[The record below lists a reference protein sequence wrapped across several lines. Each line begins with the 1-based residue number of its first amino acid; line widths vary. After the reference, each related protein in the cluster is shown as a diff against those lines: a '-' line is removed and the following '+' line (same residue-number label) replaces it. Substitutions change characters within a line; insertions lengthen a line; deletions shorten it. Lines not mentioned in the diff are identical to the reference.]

1 MAKQNKRRKRV
12 PRQNWKPHWLMR
24 TLYIAWRAIFSVLKI
39 AAGALAT
46 VLLIGVVCGFVFVGI
61 LGDYLQDEIIPQA
74 EVNLEDYDLDLT
86 SYVYG
91 VNSDGD
97 IEMIQQ
103 IYGAKRQWVA
113 YEDLPQDLI
122 DATVALEDKRFY
134 EHQGVDWITTAKA
147 CLNMFFGGS
156 SQFGGSTITQQL
168 IKNLFLPEDD
178 SADDVTVQRKVI
190 EIFRAL
196 EFEKRYDKSVV
207 LEYYLNVVYFGRG
220 CNGVKS
226 AAETYFGKEL
236 QDLTVAEYASLISIT
251 NNPTLYDPYRQ
262 TLDNYRGEK
271 LTGVE
276 RNRKRQL
283 TCLSEMKTQG
293 WLTEEEYDAAVAQE
307 LVFKEGIAD
316 EDRWLTCETTEERT
330 GCGYEGPV
338 RDLILEN
345 EHYYC
350 PSCGQEIDVKANL
363 SQAVYSYFVDTVLTD
378 VATYLAEQDGLVWS
392 ELGKTSRENYFDLIK
407 RRGYHIYTTINLDV
421 QAQVEK
427 IYSDLSQIPETRSG
441 QQLQSAIVVIDN
453 NTGDIVGIAGGV
465 GEKTDF
471 LGQNRATQSN
481 LQIGSSIKP
490 LTVYAPAFEMGI
502 INPATI
508 IPDMPLWYTEK
519 ETTDA
524 NGDPEL
530 NPFPKNDDRKYTYS
544 RTVFRGIIRS
554 MNAIAV
560 NTLDLIGA
568 QYSYNFAKNNFHL
581 SGLVDRYV
589 TSSGTVLSDI
599 GESPLGM
606 GALTKGV
613 TVRDVATAYA
623 TFANSG
629 EYRESRTFTKV
640 YDSDGNLVIDNV
652 RESEQI
658 LSQKTVDY
666 MNYCLNNAVN
676 SGPGT
681 GAIIDGMEVCG
692 KTGTTANN
700 KDRYFCGFTGYY
712 TAAVWCG
719 YDTPE
724 VINLVG
730 STVNPAVRLWK
741 KVMEPIHKGLE
752 SVSLYNTENMVEV
765 SICMESG
772 KLASSACYADV
783 RGFGRVEDVLV
794 YEEDMPTEFCDC
806 HVSLDYCTEGGGVAN
821 DYCHKFESVGAL
833 LLEKKALV
841 KMTQA
846 TIDSLVKAGKV
857 GLLEQYLT
865 DDYVYLV
872 DNAGNGVPFFGMHN
886 DLDNPLDTPY
896 VSCTIHTQEAWE
908 QYVADNPW
916 LGGDEPED
924 PTEPTA
930 PEEPTDPTEPTEPT
944 DPTEPEEDDG
954 GWWPW

>member
-1 MAKQNKRRKRV
+1 MAEQNKRKKPA
-12 PRQNWKPHWLMR
+12 PRQNWKPHWLVR
-24 TLYIAWRAIFSVLKI
+24 ALYIAWKAIYSVLKV
-39 AAGALAT
+39 AAGALVT

-74 EVNLEDYDLDLT
+74 EVNLDDYDLDLT

-91 VNSDGD
+91 VNSNGE

-113 YEDLPQDLI
+113 YEDIPQDLI

-168 IKNLFLPEDD
+168 IKNLFLVGDA

-226 AAETYFGKEL
+226 AAATYFGKEL
-236 QDLTVAEYASLISIT
+236 KDMTVAEFASLISIT
-251 NNPTLYDPYRQ
+251 NNPSLYDPYREK
-262 TLDNYRGEK
+262 LDNYRGEQ
-271 LTGVE
+271 LNGAD

-283 TCLSEMKTQG
+283 TCLSEMHAQG
-293 WLTEEEYDAAVAQE
+293 WLTDEEYEEAVNQE

-316 EDRWLTCETTEERT
+316 EDRWITCETNENRV

-338 RDLILEN
+338 RDLVLED

-350 PSCGQEIDVKANL
+350 PDCGLEIDVKANL
-363 SQAVYSYFVDTVLTD
+363 SKSVYSYFVDTVLMD
-378 VATYLAEQDGLVWS
+378 LVAYLAEQDGLDSSNLSKGTVS
-392 ELGKTSRENYFDLIK
+392 NYLDLIK
-407 RRGYHIYTTINLDV
+407 RRGYHIYSTINLEV

-427 IYSDLSQIPETRSG
+427 IYSDLSQIPETKSG

-453 NTGDIVGIAGGV
+453 RTGDIVGIAGGV
-465 GEKTDF
+465 GEKTVT
-471 LGQNRATQSN
+471 LSQNRATQSK
-481 LQIGSSIKP
+481 LQVGSSIKP

-502 INPATI
+502 ITPATV

-519 ETTDA
+519 
-524 NGDPEL
+524 NGKL
-530 NPFPKNDDRKYTYS
+530 NPFPKNDDRRYTYS
-544 RTVFRGIIRS
+544 RTILRGIIRS
-554 MNAIAV
+554 MNAISV
-560 NTLDLIGA
+560 NTLDLMGA
-568 QYSYNFAKNNFHL
+568 QYSFNFAKNKFHL

-589 TSSGTVLSDI
+589 TSSGTILSDI

-606 GALTKGV
+606 GALTNGV
-613 TVRDVATAYA
+613 TVRDMATAYA
-623 TFANSG
+623 TFANNG
-629 EYRESRTFTKV
+629 VYRRSRSFTKV
-640 YDSDGNLVIDNV
+640 YDSDGNLVIDNTQS
-652 RESEQI
+652 SEQI

-666 MNYCLNNAVN
+666 MNYCLYNAVQ
-676 SGPGT
+676 SGT
-681 GAIIDGMEVCG
+681 GTAAKINGMEVCG

-700 KDRYFCGFTGYY
+700 KDRYFCGYTGHY

-719 YDTPE
+719 YDSPE
-724 VINLVG
+724 VISLVG
-730 STVNPAVRLWK
+730 STVNPSVRLWK
-741 KVMEPIHKGLE
+741 KVMEPIHQGLE
-752 SVSLYNTENMVEV
+752 SIHLYDDEKMVEV
-765 SICMESG
+765 SVCMETG
-772 KLASSACYADV
+772 KLATSACYADV

-806 HVSLDYCTEGGGVAN
+806 HISMDYCTVGGGVAN
-821 DYCHKFESVGAL
+821 EYCHKFESVGAL
-833 LLEKKALV
+833 LLEKKSLV
-841 KMTQA
+841 KMTQE
-846 TIDSLVKAGKV
+846 TIDSLVKAEKC
-857 GLLEQYLT
+857 GLLEQYLR
-865 DDYVYLV
+865 DNAVYLV
-872 DNAGNGVPFFGMHN
+872 DRSGNGLPFYGMHN
-886 DLDNPLDTPY
+886 DLENAFGTPY
-896 VSCTIHTQEAWE
+896 LCCTVHTQEAWE
-908 QYVADNPW
+908 QYLAEHPW
-916 LGGDEPED
+916 LNPDK
-924 PTEPTA
+924 
-930 PEEPTDPTEPTEPT
+930 PTEPT
-944 DPTEPEEDDG
+944 DPTEPDPTDPIDPTEPDPTDPTEPSGGG